1 MKYTQDTLNMRNER
15 FGMFVHWG
23 LYSILAGKW
32 KGEEVKGL
40 GEWIMRRGEIPLA
53 DYSRLA
59 YEFNPDPD
67 YAKKLVKAAKDA
79 GMKYIVLTTK
89 HHDGFCLFKS
99 SYSVYNSYH
108 MCGRDLVR
116 ELVDA
121 CREAD
126 MKVGFYYSHTLD
138 WAECDG
144 GGFQYVNPNDRRNDN
159 YWDYPDTTE
168 KDFSRYFYGKAMHQI
183 KELLTNY
190 GDVFL
195 LWCDY
200 PHNITPKMTD
210 DLTMLVKYYQPHC
223 VINSR
228 ISHGRGDYESL
239 GDNSIPSIP
248 LDIPSECLVTLNDT
262 WGYKSGDR
270 NWKTPEDMIGLLV
283 RCISGGTTM
292 LLNVGPYASGLLTPE
307 TEEILEVIGKWTKRC
322 GEAVYNVCDNP
333 FKAIYDWGYLSVS
346 KDSTKVYLYVTNKD
360 AVKISLSGLYGKVKS
375 VCELGGGE
383 QKYTYSAEKGMI
395 DITLDRAENDIP
407 VPVFRI
413 EFEGEATFCEGL
425 IQHGDTLYLNSF
437 CGEKYVNGEKVERV
451 FEHNLYDGSAGR
463 NGLAVNGVALVS
475 YWRKKEEYLTW
486 TGEFTTAGK
495 FKCEITLDRTDC
507 GEEISVE
514 VSKDGFSQM
523 QNAKLDNAAY
533 TYSLSR
539 TGGDN
544 IRKVYSV
551 GTFDI
556 PSAGKYT
563 VCLKRLN
570 DGGNIPMS
578 DLRFIAE

>member
-1 MKYTQDTLNMRNER
+1 MRDER

-23 LYSILAGKW
+23 LYSLLGGKW
-32 KGEEVKGL
+32 KGEEIPGL

-53 DYSRLA
+53 DYGRLA
-59 YEFNPDPD
+59 NEFNPDPD

-99 SYSVYNSYH
+99 NYSVYNSYH

-144 GGFQYVNPNDRRNDN
+144 GGSQYVNSTAASRNDN
-159 YWDYPDTTE
+159 FWDYPDTTE

-228 ISHGRGDYESL
+228 IAHGRGDYESL

-248 LDIPSECLVTLNDT
+248 VGIPSECLVTLNDT
-262 WGYKSGDR
+262 WGYKSYDH
-270 NWKTPEDMIGLLV
+270 NWKSATDMIGLLV

-307 TEEILEVIGKWTKRC
+307 TYDILETIGKWTKRC
-322 GEAVYNVCDNP
+322 GESVYNVCDNP
-333 FKAIYDWGYLSVS
+333 FKTIYDWGYLSVS
-346 KDSTKVYLYVTNKD
+346 NDSKKVYLYVTNNETKTI
-360 AVKISLSGLYGKVKS
+360 KLSGLYGKVKS
-375 VCELGGGE
+375 VTELGGIE
-383 QKYTYSAEKGMI
+383 QKFTYCAEKGMFEV
-395 DITLDRAENDIP
+395 TLDRAENDLP

-413 EFEGEATFCEGL
+413 EFEDAATFSEGL

-451 FEHNLYDGSAGR
+451 FEHNIYNGQMGK
-463 NGLAVNGVALVS
+463 NGLAISKVALVTA
-475 YWRKKEEYLTW
+475 WNKKEEYLGW

-495 FKCEITLDRTDC
+495 FRCEVTLDNTDC
-507 GEEISVE
+507 GAEVAVE
-514 VSKDGFSQM
+514 VVSDDG
-523 QNAKLDNAAY
+523 NAIARGGKLSLADAAY
-533 TYSLSR
+533 SYNLSK
-539 TGGDN
+539 TGRDN
-544 IRKVYSV
+544 IRQVYNI

-556 PSAGKYT
+556 PKAGKYT
-563 VCLKRLN
+563 VYFKRLN

-578 DLRFIAE
+578 DIRFICE